1 MKFDKDVFISYAHI
15 DDKPLDEGAKGWI
28 SDFHTL
34 LETRLEQ
41 TIGHEILIW
50 RDERL
55 TGNDVF
61 AKEIES
67 QLPTLKLMVSIITPR
82 YLDSDWCK
90 RELGAFYKAALANG
104 GVQIGNKS
112 RIFKIVKTPVDDE
125 TIRQLPSDIH
135 EVFDTILDYKFYI
148 HESSTGKFRE
158 LSRSSWV
165 DNRIRQEYMNK
176 LDDVVQDIANLIKLL
191 NKGEPLAEK
200 RKIYIAETSFDM
212 QVYRDNLIREL
223 EEADFMIVPDKNLP
237 YIADR
242 FRSDVSDYLDQSILS
257 VHMISSSNYAMQP
270 EGSDKS
276 IVILQNE
283 IAADKS
289 GSGDL
294 KRLIW
299 VPPVAPEN
307 INHENLFARQSQFI
321 QELKSNLELQKG
333 ADILVGPLEE
343 FKQAIFDT
351 LKRIADEEKKK
362 NQESEEVI
370 ETEGAPVPEDSIKL
384 IYLICEQRDLDDIIP
399 IEDCLTDS
407 GFEILLPLFDG
418 DNAQLRQV
426 HLENL
431 KICDAVLIYYGNGN
445 YRWVSSMK
453 SDLLRLPAFGR
464 TKPLLSKTI
473 YIAAPSDA
481 DKEKFRSNDAE
492 VIRATNGFQT
502 DQLKG
507 FIEKIK

>member
-50 RDERL
+50 RDEKL

-61 AKEIES
+61 GQEIEA

-90 RELGAFYKAALANG
+90 KELGAFYKAALANG

-112 RIFKIVKTPVDDE
+112 RIFKIVKTPVDAE
-125 TIRQLPSDIH
+125 TIRHLPPDIH
-135 EVFDTILDYKFYI
+135 QVFDTILDYKFYI
-148 HESSTGKFRE
+148 HEAGTGKFRE
-158 LSRSSWV
+158 LSRNSWV
-165 DNRIRQEYMNK
+165 ENRIRQEYMNK

-191 NKGEPLAEK
+191 NKGEPIEEK
-200 RKIYIAETSFDM
+200 KKIYVAETSYDM

-223 EEADFMIVPDKNLP
+223 EEADFSVLPDRNLP
-237 YIADR
+237 FLADK
-242 FRSDVSDYLDQSILS
+242 FQSEVGAFLDRSILS
-257 VHMISSSNYAMQP
+257 VHMVSGTNYAVQP
-270 EGSDKS
+270 EGSEKS

-283 IAADKS
+283 IAAQRSES
-289 GSGDL
+289 GNL

-299 VPPVAPEN
+299 IPTVAVDTIVNES
-307 INHENLFARQSQFI
+307 IYARQSAFV
-321 QELKSNLELQKG
+321 QELKSNVDLQKG

-351 LKRIADEEKKK
+351 LKRIDDEEKK
-362 NQESEEVI
+362 QEQQAEVVA
-370 ETEGAPVPEDSIKL
+370 EAAGAFDPENAVKL
-384 IYLICEQRDLDDIIP
+384 VYLICEQRDLDDIMP
-399 IEDCLTDS
+399 VEDLLTDS
-407 GFEILLPLFDG
+407 GFEILLPFFDG

-464 TKPLLSKTI
+464 TKPLLGKTI
-473 YIAAPSDA
+473 YIAGPSDP

-492 VIRATNGFQT
+492 VVRGGDGFKAE
-502 DQLKG
+502 QLQA
-507 FIEKIK
+507 FIQRLK